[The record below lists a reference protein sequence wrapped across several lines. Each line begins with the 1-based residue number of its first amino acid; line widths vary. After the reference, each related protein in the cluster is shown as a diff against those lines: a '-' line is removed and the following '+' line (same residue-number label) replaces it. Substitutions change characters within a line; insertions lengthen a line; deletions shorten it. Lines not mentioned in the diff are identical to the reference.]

1 MWLASNV
8 WMLTI
13 DLFFMTPNHATMG
26 IVVNSKG
33 VVIEKLID
41 ETFLAFLQTAW
52 SIRAFV
58 PTVADD
64 SLANVPTPQMSWR
77 TYLSLSMWR

>member
-1 MWLASNV
+1 
-8 WMLTI
+8 MLTI
-13 DLFFMTPNHATMG
+13 DLFLWFLIMPLWALSLTQ
-26 IVVNSKG
+26 KG

-52 SIRAFV
+52 GIRAFV

-64 SLANVPTPQMSWR
+64 SLVNVPTPQMSPIV
-77 TYLSLSMWR
+77 LAHISLVVYVALTER